1 MERLARLDLPA
12 LLALLEREASKD
24 SLDLLASRDF
34 LVLPVPLVREASLV
48 IWVFLER
55 VELLVLLDPEVSV
68 DSQERE
74 EVLALRVCR
83 DPVVCL
89 ELPEPMDPRE
99 PLALLV
105 GLEPKDPL
113 AFRACPESE
122 APQASQDPR
131 ETEVTMAR
139 KDPRVLPAKTAE
151 EVSLVPLAPL
161 VLVAPT
167 ERRVNRV
174 PLDHQVLLVPVV
186 LLVTGVRLVLMDLLD
201 LLDPRVLMVSQE

>member
-1 MERLARLDLPA
+1 MERPVRLDLPA

-24 SLDLLASRDF
+24 SLDLLVSRDF
-34 LVLPVPLVREASLV
+34 LDLPVPLVREASLE
-48 IWVFLER
+48 IWVFLEK
-55 VELLVLLDPEVSV
+55 VGLMVQLDRGVSV

-74 EVLALRVCR
+74 EVPALRVCR
-83 DPVVCL
+83 DRVVCP

-99 PLALLV
+99 LLALLV
-105 GLEPKDPL
+105 VPEPKDPL
-113 AFRACPESE
+113 AFRVCLGREV
-122 APQASQDPR
+122 PQASQDPR

-139 KDPRVLPAKTAE
+139 KDPRVLPAKMVE

-161 VLVAPT
+161 VLPAPT

-174 PLDHQVLLVPVV
+174 PLVHQVLLAPVV

-201 LLDPRVLMVSQE
+201 LLDHQVLMVSLE

>member
-1 MERLARLDLPA
+1 MERLVRLDLPA

-34 LVLPVPLVREASLV
+34 LDLLVPLAREASLE

-55 VELLVLLDPEVSV
+55 AGQMVLLDPEVSV

-74 EVLALRVCR
+74 GVPGLRVCR

-89 ELPEPMDPRE
+89 ELPEPTDPRE
-99 PLALLV
+99 PLVLLV
-105 GLEPKDPL
+105 VPEPKDPL
-113 AFRACPESE
+113 AFRVCLERE
-122 APQASQDPR
+122 VRQASQDPR

-151 EVSLVPLAPL
+151 EVSLVLLAPL
-161 VLVAPT
+161 VLAVPT

-174 PLDHQVLLVPVV
+174 PLVHQVLLVPVV

-201 LLDPRVLMVSQE
+201 LLDPQVLMVSLE